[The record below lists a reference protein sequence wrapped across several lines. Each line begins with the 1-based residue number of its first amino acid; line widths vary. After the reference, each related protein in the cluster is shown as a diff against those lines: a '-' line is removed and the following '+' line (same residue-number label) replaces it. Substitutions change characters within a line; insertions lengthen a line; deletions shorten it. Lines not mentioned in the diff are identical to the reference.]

1 MRQLLE
7 VFGAISPIHRH
18 QLLEEARQRGDGEAH
33 QRRENDRNH
42 FDRTA
47 PKPSARS
54 CSTCSYFMRGVKPGE
69 PDMCNA
75 LHSPTQKICA
85 VNECPDW
92 ELKWR

>member
-7 VFGAISPIHRH
+7 VFSALSPIHRH
-18 QLLEEARQRGDGEAH
+18 QLLEEARQRRDV
-33 QRRENDRNH
+33 DRNH
-42 FDRTA
+42 FGRNT

-69 PDMCNA
+69 LDTCNA
-75 LHSPTQKICA
+75 FHTPTQNIGA

-92 ELKWR
+92 ELKS